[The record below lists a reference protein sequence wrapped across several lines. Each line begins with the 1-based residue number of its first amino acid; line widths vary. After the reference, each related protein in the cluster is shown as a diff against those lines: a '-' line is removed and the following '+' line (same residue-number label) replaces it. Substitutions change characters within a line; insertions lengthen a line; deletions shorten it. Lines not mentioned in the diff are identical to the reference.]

1 MKDLIELVAMGF
13 GVLAVG
19 ALVTSIR
26 EWDKSKP
33 PKLLTRKRSA
43 HPTSWAWTARVVG
56 PTKCNLT
63 LNA

>member
-26 EWDKSKP
+26 EWDKPKP

-43 HPTSWAWTARVVG
+43 HPTS
-56 PTKCNLT
+56 
-63 LNA
+63 